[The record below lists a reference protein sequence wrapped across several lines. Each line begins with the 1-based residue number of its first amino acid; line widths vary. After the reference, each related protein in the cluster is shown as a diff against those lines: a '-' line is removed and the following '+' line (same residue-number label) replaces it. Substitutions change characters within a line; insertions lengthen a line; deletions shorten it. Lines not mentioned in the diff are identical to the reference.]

1 MDTPNKSRELQQEP
15 SAVTAKNR
23 FDLAYQPV
31 EDVNPLELL
40 GNAYLAMHHHMAPA
54 DGGFDLEQGN
64 DE

>member
-15 SAVTAKNR
+15 NEVSAKNG
-23 FDLAYQPV
+23 FDLAYQPD

-40 GNAYLAMHHHMAPA
+40 GNAYLALHHHMAPT